1 MTPTIP
7 QSPAAQAASYHP
19 TALISGGSSGIG
31 LELAK
36 LFARDGY
43 RLVLVAHNEAK
54 LAAAAGQLRASYG
67 VDVRTV
73 SQDLSVAGAAQQVAD
88 QVVQLGIAQV
98 DALVN
103 DAGFGLIGR
112 FVDLDWNKQHE
123 MLTTNID
130 ALCELSYIYGAQ
142 MAGRRNGHILNVA
155 SIAAFMPGPYMA
167 VYYASKAFVES
178 FSQAL
183 YAELRPYG
191 VRVSVVC
198 PPPAKT
204 QFFTRAGYG
213 AKSLFQYAAMS
224 PQAVARAGYR
234 ALKMGRAQ
242 CSPGVFTKVTELFAR
257 AVPISVMRTIIAALQ
272 NPTMADAHDARGAK

>member
-36 LFARDGY
+36 LFARDGH

-103 DAGFGLIGR
+103 DAGFGLTGR
-112 FVDLDWNKQHE
+112 FVDLDWSEQHE
-123 MLTTNID
+123 MLATNID
-130 ALCELSYIYGAQ
+130 ALCELSYIYGVQ
-142 MAGRRNGHILNVA
+142 MAGRRSGRILNVA

-183 YAELRPYG
+183 YTELRPYG

-213 AKSLFQYAAMS
+213 AKSLFQYAARGVHQGDRAFCPRS
-224 PQAVARAGYR
+224 PHQR
-234 ALKMGRAQ
+234 
-242 CSPGVFTKVTELFAR
+242 
-257 AVPISVMRTIIAALQ
+257 
-272 NPTMADAHDARGAK
+272 DAHDHRGPAEPHDGRRARRPRHQVGETPVGG

>member
-1 MTPTIP
+1 MALHP
-7 QSPAAQAASYHP
+7 SP
-19 TALISGGSSGIG
+19 TALITGGSSGIG

-36 LFARDGY
+36 LFAHDGY
-43 RLVLVAHNEAK
+43 NLVLVAHNEEK
-54 LAAAAGQLRASYG
+54 LAAAATQLKGAYG
-67 VDVRTV
+67 VTVHAV
-73 SQDLSVAGAAQQVAD
+73 SQDLSRAGAGREVEQKVAD
-88 QVVQLGIAQV
+88 LGISQV

-103 DAGFGLIGR
+103 DAGFGLTGR
-112 FVDLDWNKQHE
+112 FVELDWAKQQS
-123 MLTTNID
+123 MIATNID
-130 ALCELSYIYGAQ
+130 ALCELSYLYGAS
-142 MAGRRNGHILNVA
+142 MANRRHGEILNVA

-167 VYYASKAFVES
+167 IYYATKAFVES

-213 AKSLFQYAAMS
+213 ARNLFQHAAMS
-224 PQAVARAGYR
+224 PRAVARAGYR

-242 CSPGVFTKVTELFAR
+242 CSPGVFTKATELFAR
-257 AVPISVMRTIIAALQ
+257 AVPISVMRAIIASLQ
-272 NPTMADAHDARGAK
+272 NPAMADARGDGAEAAVDGVRQRP

>member
-1 MTPTIP
+1 MATH
-7 QSPAAQAASYHP
+7 ASSQRP
-19 TALISGGSSGIG
+19 TALITGGSSGIG

-36 LFARDGY
+36 LFAHDGHD
-43 RLVLVAHNEAK
+43 LVLVARSEEK
-54 LAAAAGQLRASYG
+54 LAAAAGQLRGAYG
-67 VDVRTV
+67 VDVQTV
-73 SQDLSVAGAAQQVAD
+73 SQDLSASGAGQQVAEK
-88 QVVQLGIAQV
+88 VAGLGITRV

-103 DAGFGLIGR
+103 DAGFGLTGR
-112 FVDLDWNKQHE
+112 FIELDWARQQA
-123 MLTTNID
+123 MVATNID
-130 ALCELSYIYGAQ
+130 ALCELSHIYGTQ
-142 MAGRRNGHILNVA
+142 MAKRGTGQILNVA

-183 YAELRPYG
+183 YTELRPYG
-191 VRVSVVC
+191 VRVSVLC

-213 AKSLFQYAAMS
+213 AKSLFQHAAMS

-242 CSPGVFTKVTELFAR
+242 CSPGVFTKATELFAR
-257 AVPISVMRTIIAALQ
+257 AVPISVMRTIIAGLQ
-272 NPTMADAHDARGAK
+272 NPTMADARDGGVK